1 MKKTLYLFLLFSML
15 ADAAL
20 AGVSVV
26 GGLTRE
32 KALEPG
38 AKFEGTIRLQNNG
51 EITSQVNVYQT
62 DYLFYAD
69 GSNLYGEPGSAPRSN
84 AQWFTISPKR
94 LTIPPGEKASVH
106 YSGQVPEVRE
116 LASITGGLQ
125 LLDNPNL
132 VGTYWSMVMI
142 EPEPETDPESVE
154 GEAGKV
160 KIGIQTKVRYGIQ
173 IVTHIGDTG
182 VSKIRFLDKRLTNHE
197 GEVTLQLDIEN
208 VGERW
213 LSPTVWVELYDEG
226 GMQAGRFEAGKKR
239 IYPDCSVSHEVDL
252 SGVPK
257 GNYKA
262 LVVVDNGD
270 EHVFGARYDLGI
282 E

>member
-1 MKKTLYLFLLFSML
+1 VKKTLYLLLVLAIL
-15 ADAAL
+15 ADTAL

-38 AKFEGTIRLQNNG
+38 ATFEGTIQLQNTG
-51 EITSQVNVYQT
+51 ETTCQVNAYQT

-94 LTIPPGEKASVH
+94 LTIPPGEAASVH
-106 YSGQVPEVRE
+106 YSGQVPEIRE
-116 LASITGGLQ
+116 LASINDDLQ
-125 LLDNPNL
+125 LMESVNL
-132 VGTYWSMVMI
+132 VGTYWSMVMVEPVPENDI
-142 EPEPETDPESVE
+142 EAVE

-173 IVTHIGDTG
+173 IITNIGDTG
-182 VSKIRFLDKRLTNHE
+182 VRKIRFLEKKLANQE
-197 GEVTLQLDIEN
+197 GQVTLQLDIEN

-213 LSPTVWVELYDEG
+213 LSPTVWVELYGDEG
-226 GMQAGRFEAGKKR
+226 TQVGRFEAGKKR
-239 IYPDCSVSHEVDL
+239 VYPECSVRHEVDL
-252 SGVPK
+252 SGVRK

-270 EHVFGARYDLGI
+270 EYVFGAKYDLGI

>member
-1 MKKTLYLFLLFSML
+1 MKKTLSLFVFFVVI
-15 ADAAL
+15 ADL
-20 AGVSVV
+20 CSAGVSVI

-38 AKFEGTIRLQNNG
+38 AKFEGTIKLQNTG
-51 EITSQVNVYQT
+51 ETTCQVNVYQT

-69 GSNLYGEPGSAPRSN
+69 GSNLYGEPGSTARSN
-84 AQWFTISPKR
+84 ADWFTISPKR
-94 LTIPPGEKASVH
+94 LTIPPGEAASVH
-106 YSGQVPEVRE
+106 YSGQVPEIRE
-116 LASITGGLQ
+116 LASISDDLQ

-132 VGTYWSMVMI
+132 VGSYWSMVMV
-142 EPEPETDPESVE
+142 EPVPETDLEAVE

-160 KIGIQTKVRYGIQ
+160 TFGIQTKVRYGIQ
-173 IVTHIGDTG
+173 IITNIGDTG
-182 VSKIRFLDKRLTNHE
+182 VRNIKFLDKRLANRD
-197 GEVTLQLDIEN
+197 GQITLQLEVEN

-213 LSPTVWVELYDEG
+213 LSPTVWVELYDDG
-226 GMQAGRFEAGKKR
+226 GMQVGRFEGGKKR
-239 IYPDCSVSHEVDL
+239 IYPDCSVSHEVVL

-262 LVVVDNGD
+262 LVVLDNGD
-270 EHVFGARYDLGI
+270 EYVFGAKYDLGI

>member
-1 MKKTLYLFLLFSML
+1 MRKLLYLFLLFVVL
-15 ADAAL
+15 ADTAL

-38 AKFEGTIRLQNNG
+38 AKFEGTIKLQNTG
-51 EITSQVNVYQT
+51 ETTCQVSAYQT

-69 GSNLYGEPGSAPRSN
+69 GSNVYGEPGSAVRSN
-84 AQWFTISPKR
+84 ADWLTISPKR
-94 LTIPPGEKASVH
+94 LTIPPGEEASVY
-106 YSGQVPEVRE
+106 YSGQVPEIKE
-116 LASITGGLQ
+116 LASIHDDVQ
-125 LLDNPNL
+125 LLESPSL

-142 EPEPETDPESVE
+142 EPEPETGPESVE

-182 VSKIRFLDKRLTNHE
+182 IRKIRFLDRRLANQE
-197 GEVTLQLDIEN
+197 GQITLQLGIEN
-208 VGERW
+208 IGERW
-213 LSPTVWVELYDEG
+213 LSPTVWVELYDDEG
-226 GMQAGRFEAGKKR
+226 IEVGRFEAGKKR
-239 IYPDCSVSHEVDL
+239 IYPHCSVRHEVDL

-270 EHVFGARYDLGI
+270 EYVFGARYDLGI

>member
-1 MKKTLYLFLLFSML
+1 MKKALYLFLLFVVL
-15 ADAAL
+15 ANTAL

-38 AKFEGTIRLQNNG
+38 AKLEGTIKLQNTG
-51 EITSQVNVYQT
+51 ETTRQVNVYQT

-69 GSNLYGEPGSAPRSN
+69 GSNLYGEPGSTARSN
-84 AQWFTISPKR
+84 ADWFTISPKR
-94 LTIPPGEKASVH
+94 LTIPPGEAASVH
-106 YSGQVPEVRE
+106 YSGQVPEIRE
-116 LASITGGLQ
+116 LASINTGLE
-125 LLDNPNL
+125 LLDQPNL
-132 VGTYWSMVMI
+132 VGTYWSMVMV
-142 EPEPETDPESVE
+142 EPVPETDLEAVE

-173 IVTHIGDTG
+173 IITNIGDTG
-182 VSKIRFLDKRLTNHE
+182 VRRINFLDKRLANQE
-197 GEVTLQLDIEN
+197 GKITLQLEIEN

-213 LSPTVWVELYDEG
+213 LSPTVWVELYGDEG
-226 GMQAGRFEAGKKR
+226 MQVGRFEAGKKR
-239 IYPDCSVSHEVDL
+239 IYPECSVRHEVDL

-270 EHVFGARYDLGI
+270 EYVFGAKYDLGI